1 MVELSAHE
9 RGFLLSLLEDGM
21 LSNTDV
27 AARLHISPTA
37 ARKIRLK
44 LERTGIIQ
52 GYRPLLNLGALG
64 VEVFSLLELRLTVKG
79 WTAGGGAGVQADLL
93 KHENV
98 LALYRLPEGQVS
110 HLVLTGFR
118 NMEEVDRFF
127 HVLQSQYSEFL
138 EIHRVYTLSHK
149 SILKENP
156 ATLLTKILL
165 EGEEARLPGGLRS
178 APAPLPG
185 DEEA

>member
-1 MVELSAHE
+1 MVDLSAHE
-9 RGFLLSLLEDGM
+9 REFLLSLLEDGM
-21 LSNTDV
+21 LSNTEV
-27 AARLHISPTA
+27 AARLRISPTA

-52 GYRPLLNLGALG
+52 GYRPVLNLGALG
-64 VEVFSLLELRLTVKG
+64 VEVFSLLELRLTPKG
-79 WTAGGGAGVQADLL
+79 WAAGGGAGVQADLL
-93 KHENV
+93 KHDNV

-118 NMEEVDRFF
+118 NMEEVDRFL
-127 HVLQSQYSEFL
+127 HVLQSQYSEYL
-138 EIHRVYTLSHK
+138 EIHRAYTLSHK

-156 ATLLTKILL
+156 ATLLTKVLL
-165 EGEEARLPGGLRS
+165 EGEEARLPGGLHS

-185 DEEA
+185 GEED